1 MVILNAKKIQE
12 LPYEKKSKDESYQ
25 VLGVESSCDDTAASV
40 VKITNCTDNKKIEI
54 LSSIVLNQNS
64 LHSEFKGIVPEIAAR
79 AHSERI
85 DICTKEALKKANIS
99 IKDIDL
105 ICVTSGPGLIGGL
118 LSGVMFAKGLAKG
131 LNKPIVGVNHLAAH
145 CFSVKMLHKLDCP
158 YLTLLVS
165 GGHCQFLIVKGVD
178 NFYRLGGTIDDAPG
192 ECFDKIASFLGI
204 GYPGGPIIET
214 RSKKG
219 NEERFDFPKPMYDST
234 FNMSFSGL
242 KTAVK
247 RETEN
252 LIKKQGGLYQKDIN
266 DICASFQ
273 KTATEIFKLKT
284 KNAIK
289 FFYEKYQNHKSLAVV
304 GGVAA
309 NEKIRTELEQI
320 AIENSFNFFTVPA
333 KYCTDNAAMIAFLGF
348 EKYVSSNFN
357 STDLT
362 VKPRWPLDK
371 ISKPILGFGKRGAK
385 A

>member
-1 MVILNAKKIQE
+1 MQKRYKNSLMK
-12 LPYEKKSKDESYQ
+12 KKSKDESYQ

-40 VKITNCTDNKKIEI
+40 VKITNCIDNKKIEI

-64 LHSEFKGIVPEIAAR
+64 LHSEYKGIVPEIAAR

-85 DICTKEALKKANIS
+85 DICTKEALKNANIS

-145 CFSVKMLHKLDCP
+145 CFSVKMIHKLDCP

-165 GGHCQFLIVKGVD
+165 GGHCQFLIVEGVD
-178 NFYRLGGTIDDAPG
+178 SFYRLGSTIDDAPG

-289 FFYEKYQNHKSLAVV
+289 FFNEKYQNHKSLAVV

-309 NEKIRTELEQI
+309 NEKIKTELNQI
-320 AIENSFNFFTVPA
+320 AIENRFNFFTVPA

-357 STDLT
+357 NTDLT
-362 VKPRWPLDK
+362 IKPRWPLDQ

>member
-1 MVILNAKKIQE
+1 MK
-12 LPYEKKSKDESYQ
+12 KKSKDESYQ

-40 VKITNCTDNKKIEI
+40 VKITNCTDNKKIEV

-85 DICTKEALKKANIS
+85 DICTKEALRKANIS
-99 IKDIDL
+99 VKDIDL

-273 KTATEIFKLKT
+273 KTAIEIFKLKT

-289 FFYEKYQNHKSLAVV
+289 FFHEKYQNHKSLAVV

>member
-1 MVILNAKKIQE
+1 MQKRYKNSLMK
-12 LPYEKKSKDESYQ
+12 KKSKDESYQ

-40 VKITNCTDNKKIEI
+40 VKITNCTDNKKIEV

-178 NFYRLGGTIDDAPG
+178 SFYRLGGTIDDAPG

>member
-1 MVILNAKKIQE
+1 MQKRYKNSLMK
-12 LPYEKKSKDESYQ
+12 KKSKDESYQ
-25 VLGVESSCDDTAASV
+25 ILGVESSCDDTAASV
-40 VKITNCTDNKKIEI
+40 VKITNNIDNKKIEI

-99 IKDIDL
+99 VKDIDL

-289 FFYEKYQNHKSLAVV
+289 FFNEKYQNHKSIAVV

-309 NEKIRTELEQI
+309 NEKIRKELEQV

-362 VKPRWPLDK
+362 IKPRWPLDK

>member
-1 MVILNAKKIQE
+1 MQKRYKNSLMK
-12 LPYEKKSKDESYQ
+12 KKSKDESYQ

-99 IKDIDL
+99 VKDIDL

-145 CFSVKMLHKLDCP
+145 CFSVKMLHKLECP

-165 GGHCQFLIVKGVD
+165 GGHCQFLIVNGVD

>member
-1 MVILNAKKIQE
+1 MQKRYKNSLMK
-12 LPYEKKSKDESYQ
+12 KKSKNESYQ

-40 VKITNCTDNKKIEI
+40 VKITNCTDNKKIEV

-85 DICTKEALKKANIS
+85 DISTKEALKNANIS
-99 IKDIDL
+99 IEDIDL

-145 CFSVKMLHKLDCP
+145 CFSVKMLHELDCP

-289 FFYEKYQNHKSLAVV
+289 FFTEKYQNHKSLAVV

-309 NEKIRTELEQI
+309 NEKIRTELEQV

-357 STDLT
+357 NTDLT
-362 VKPRWPLDK
+362 IKPRWPLDK

>member
-1 MVILNAKKIQE
+1 MQKRYKNSLMK
-12 LPYEKKSKDESYQ
+12 KKSKDESYQ
-25 VLGVESSCDDTAASV
+25 VLGLESSCDDTAASV

-85 DICTKEALKKANIS
+85 DICTKEALKNANIS
-99 IKDIDL
+99 VKDIDL

-178 NFYRLGGTIDDAPG
+178 SFYRLGGTIDDAPG

-357 STDLT
+357 ITDLT

>member
-1 MVILNAKKIQE
+1 MQKRYKNSLMK
-12 LPYEKKSKDESYQ
+12 KKSKDESYQ

-40 VKITNCTDNKKIEI
+40 VKITNCTDNKKIEV

-99 IKDIDL
+99 VKDIDL

-165 GGHCQFLIVKGVD
+165 GGHCQFLIVNGVD

-309 NEKIRTELEQI
+309 NEKIRTELEQV

>member
-1 MVILNAKKIQE
+1 MQIRYKNSLMK
-12 LPYEKKSKDESYQ
+12 KKSKDESYQ

-40 VKITNCTDNKKIEI
+40 VKITNCTDNKKIEV

-85 DICTKEALKKANIS
+85 DICTKEALKNANIS
-99 IKDIDL
+99 VKDIDL

-357 STDLT
+357 ITDLT

>member
-1 MVILNAKKIQE
+1 MRKRYKNSLMK
-12 LPYEKKSKDESYQ
+12 KKSKDESYQ

-40 VKITNCTDNKKIEI
+40 VKITNCTDNKKIEV

-99 IKDIDL
+99 VKDIDL

-178 NFYRLGGTIDDAPG
+178 SFYRLGGTIDDAPG

-219 NEERFDFPKPMYDST
+219 NEERFDFPKPIYDST

-309 NEKIRTELEQI
+309 NEKIKTEIEQI
-320 AIENSFNFFTVPA
+320 AIENRFNFFTVPA

>member
-1 MVILNAKKIQE
+1 MK
-12 LPYEKKSKDESYQ
+12 KKSKDESYQ

-105 ICVTSGPGLIGGL
+105 ICVTTGPGLIGGL

-145 CFSVKMLHKLDCP
+145 CFSVKMIHKLDCP

-178 NFYRLGGTIDDAPG
+178 HFYRLGGTIDDAPG

-252 LIKKQGGLYQKDIN
+252 LIKKQGGLYQKDID

>member
-1 MVILNAKKIQE
+1 MQKRYKNSLMK
-12 LPYEKKSKDESYQ
+12 KKSKDESYQ

-40 VKITNCTDNKKIEI
+40 VKITNCTDNKKIEV

-99 IKDIDL
+99 VKDIDL

-145 CFSVKMLHKLDCP
+145 CFSVKMLHKLECP

-219 NEERFDFPKPMYDST
+219 NEERFDFPKPIYDST

-284 KNAIK
+284 TNAIK

-320 AIENSFNFFTVPA
+320 ANENNFNFFTVPA

-357 STDLT
+357 ITDLT

>member
-1 MVILNAKKIQE
+1 MK
-12 LPYEKKSKDESYQ
+12 KKSKDISYQ
-25 VLGVESSCDDTAASV
+25 VLGLESSCDDTAASV

-64 LHSEFKGIVPEIAAR
+64 LHEGFKGVVPEIAAR

-85 DICTKEALKKANIS
+85 DICTKEALKNADIS

-131 LNKPIVGVNHLAAH
+131 LSIPLVGVNHLAAH
-145 CFSVKMLHKLDCP
+145 CFSVKMIHELDFP
-158 YLTLLVS
+158 YLTFLVS

-178 NFYRLGGTIDDAPG
+178 SFYRLGGTIDDAPG

-204 GYPGGPIIET
+204 GYPGGPIIER
-214 RSKKG
+214 RSKTG
-219 NEERFDFPKPMYDST
+219 NSERFNFPKPMYDNT

-247 RETEN
+247 RETEK
-252 LIKKQGGLYQKDIN
+252 LIKKQGGLYRRDID

-273 KTATEIFKLKT
+273 KTVTEIFKLKT
-284 KNAIK
+284 TNAIK
-289 FFYEKYQNHKSLAVV
+289 FFNKKYQYPKSLSVV

-309 NEKIRTELEQI
+309 NKKIKSELKNV
-320 AIENSFNFFTVPA
+320 AFENNFNFFTVPA
-333 KYCTDNAAMIAFLGF
+333 EYCTDNAAMIAFMGF
-348 EKYVSSNFN
+348 EKYISSNFN
-357 STDLT
+357 SIDLT

>member
-1 MVILNAKKIQE
+1 MQKRYKNSLMK
-12 LPYEKKSKDESYQ
+12 KKSKDESYQ

-40 VKITNCTDNKKIEI
+40 VKITNCTDNKKIEV

-165 GGHCQFLIVKGVD
+165 GGHCQFLIVNGVD

-284 KNAIK
+284 RNAIK

-320 AIENSFNFFTVPA
+320 AIKNSFNFLTVPA

-357 STDLT
+357 ITDLT

>member
-1 MVILNAKKIQE
+1 MQKRYKNSLMK
-12 LPYEKKSKDESYQ
+12 KKSKDESYQ

-40 VKITNCTDNKKIEI
+40 VKITNCTDNKKIEV

-85 DICTKEALKKANIS
+85 DICTKEAIKKANIS
-99 IKDIDL
+99 VKDIDL

-219 NEERFDFPKPMYDST
+219 NKERFDFPKPIYDST

-289 FFYEKYQNHKSLAVV
+289 FFYKKYQNHKSLAVV

-348 EKYVSSNFN
+348 EKYVSSNFH
-357 STDLT
+357 SSELT

>member
-1 MVILNAKKIQE
+1 MQKRYKNSLMK
-12 LPYEKKSKDESYQ
+12 KKSKDESYQ

-40 VKITNCTDNKKIEI
+40 VKITNCTDNKKIEV

-99 IKDIDL
+99 VKDIDL

-145 CFSVKMLHKLDCP
+145 CFSVKMLHKLECP

-309 NEKIRTELEQI
+309 NEKIKTELEQI
-320 AIENSFNFFTVPA
+320 AIENHFQFFTVPTE
-333 KYCTDNAAMIAFLGF
+333 YCTDNAAMIAFLGF

-357 STDLT
+357 ITDLT

>member
-1 MVILNAKKIQE
+1 MQKRYKNSLMK
-12 LPYEKKSKDESYQ
+12 KKSKDESYQ

-64 LHSEFKGIVPEIAAR
+64 LHKEFKGIVPEIAAR

-252 LIKKQGGLYQKDIN
+252 LIKKQGGLYQKDID

-273 KTATEIFKLKT
+273 KTTTEIFKLKT

>member
-1 MVILNAKKIQE
+1 MQKRYKNSLMK
-12 LPYEKKSKDESYQ
+12 KKSKDESYQ

-64 LHSEFKGIVPEIAAR
+64 LHKEFKGIVPEIAAR

-99 IKDIDL
+99 VKDIDL

-273 KTATEIFKLKT
+273 KTTTEIFKLKT

>member
-1 MVILNAKKIQE
+1 MQKRYKNSLMK
-12 LPYEKKSKDESYQ
+12 KKSKDGSYQ
-25 VLGVESSCDDTAASV
+25 VLGLESSCDDTAASV

-64 LHSEFKGIVPEIAAR
+64 LHSEFKGVVPEIAAR
-79 AHSERI
+79 AHSQRI
-85 DICTKEALKKANIS
+85 DICTKEALKNANIS

-105 ICVTSGPGLIGGL
+105 ICVTCGPGLIGGL

-289 FFYEKYQNHKSLAVV
+289 FFNKKYQNHKSIAVV

-309 NEKIRTELEQI
+309 NEKIRTELEQV

-362 VKPRWPLDK
+362 IKPRWPLDK

>member
-1 MVILNAKKIQE
+1 MK
-12 LPYEKKSKDESYQ
+12 KKSKDESYQ
-25 VLGVESSCDDTAASV
+25 VLGIESSCDDTAASV

-64 LHSEFKGIVPEIAAR
+64 LHSEFKGVVPEIAAR

-85 DICTKEALKKANIS
+85 DICTKEALKKADIS

-145 CFSVKMLHKLDCP
+145 CFSVKMIHKLDCP

-178 NFYRLGGTIDDAPG
+178 SFYRLGGTIDDAPG

-289 FFYEKYQNHKSLAVV
+289 FFYEKYKNHKSLAVV

-309 NEKIRTELEQI
+309 NEKIKTELEQI
-320 AIENSFNFFTVPA
+320 AIENRFNFFTVPA

>member
-1 MVILNAKKIQE
+1 MQKRYKNSLMK
-12 LPYEKKSKDESYQ
+12 KKSKDESYQ
-25 VLGVESSCDDTAASV
+25 VLGVESSCDDTTASV

-85 DICTKEALKKANIS
+85 DICTKEALKNAKIS

-158 YLTLLVS
+158 YLTLLLS

-178 NFYRLGGTIDDAPG
+178 SFYRLGGTIDDAPG

-309 NEKIRTELEQI
+309 NKTIKTELEQI
-320 AIENSFNFFTVPA
+320 AIENRFNFFTVPA

>member
-1 MVILNAKKIQE
+1 MQKRYKNSLMK
-12 LPYEKKSKDESYQ
+12 KKSKDESYQ

-178 NFYRLGGTIDDAPG
+178 SFYRLGGTIDDAPG

>member
-1 MVILNAKKIQE
+1 MK
-12 LPYEKKSKDESYQ
+12 KKSKDETYQ

-40 VKITNCTDNKKIEI
+40 VKITNCTDNKKIEV

-99 IKDIDL
+99 VKDIDL

-289 FFYEKYQNHKSLAVV
+289 FFYEKYQNHKNHKSLAVV

-309 NEKIRTELEQI
+309 NKKIRTELEQI

-348 EKYVSSNFN
+348 EKYVSSNFH
-357 STDLT
+357 SSELT

-371 ISKPILGFGKRGAK
+371 ISKPFIGFGKRGAK

>member
-1 MVILNAKKIQE
+1 MKKH
-12 LPYEKKSKDESYQ
+12 SKDKSYR
-25 VLGVESSCDDTAASV
+25 VLGLESSCDDTAASV
-40 VKITNCTDNKKIEI
+40 VQITNFSDNEKIEI

-64 LHSEFKGIVPEIAAR
+64 LHEEFKGVVPEIAAR
-79 AHSERI
+79 AHSERV
-85 DICTKEALKKANIS
+85 DICTKEALKNAATPLK
-99 IKDIDL
+99 KIDL

-131 LNKPIVGVNHLAAH
+131 LNIPIVGVNHLAAH
-145 CFSVKMLHKLDCP
+145 CFSVKMIHKLDCP
-158 YLTLLVS
+158 YLTLLAS

-178 NFYRLGGTIDDAPG
+178 KFYRLGGTIDDAPG

-204 GYPGGPIIET
+204 GYPGGPIIEK
-214 RSKKG
+214 RSKIG
-219 NEERFDFPKPMYDST
+219 NKERFNFPKPMYDNT

-247 RETEN
+247 RETEK
-252 LIKKQGGLYQKDIN
+252 LINKQGGLYQKDID

-273 KTATEIFKLKT
+273 KTVIEIFKLKT

-289 FFYEKYQNHKSLAVV
+289 FFNEKCQAPKNLAVV

-309 NEKIRTELEQI
+309 NKKIKAELEHI
-320 AIENSFNFFTVPA
+320 AIENSFNFLTVPA
-333 KYCTDNAAMIAFLGF
+333 KYCTDNAAMIAFLGY
-348 EKYVSSNFN
+348 EKYISSNFN
-357 STDLT
+357 SIDLT

-371 ISKPILGFGKRGAK
+371 VSKPIIGFGKRGAK

>member
-1 MVILNAKKIQE
+1 MQKRYKNSLMKK
-12 LPYEKKSKDESYQ
+12 KAKDESYQ

-99 IKDIDL
+99 VKDIDL

-219 NEERFDFPKPMYDST
+219 NKERFDFPKPIYDST

-309 NEKIRTELEQI
+309 NEKIRTELEQV

-357 STDLT
+357 ITDLT

>member
-1 MVILNAKKIQE
+1 MVILIVEKIQE
-12 LPYEKKSKDESYQ
+12 LPMKKKSKYKPFL
-25 VLGVESSCDDTAASV
+25 VLGLESSCDDTAASV
-40 VKITNCTDNKKIEI
+40 LKITNLTENKKIEI
-54 LSSIVLNQNS
+54 LSSIVFNQNN
-64 LHSEFKGIVPEIAAR
+64 LHSEFKGVVPEIAAR

-85 DICTKEALKKANIS
+85 DICTKEALRKADLS

-131 LNKPIVGVNHLAAH
+131 LNIPIIGVNHLAAH
-145 CFSVKMLHKLDCP
+145 CFSVKMFHELNFP

-178 NFYRLGGTIDDAPG
+178 SFSRLGGTIDDAPG
-192 ECFDKIASFLGI
+192 ECFDKVASFLGI
-204 GYPGGPIIET
+204 GYPGGPIIEIK
-214 RSKKG
+214 SKKG
-219 NEERFDFPKPMYDST
+219 NKERFTFPKPMTDNT

-247 RETEN
+247 RKTEK
-252 LIKKQGGLYQKDIN
+252 LIEKQGGLFEKDIF

-273 KTATEIFKLKT
+273 KTTAEIFKFKT
-284 KNAIK
+284 KKAIK
-289 FFYEKYQNHKSLAVV
+289 FFNETYEGHKNLIVV

-309 NEKIRTELEQI
+309 NKEIRYELEQV
-320 AIENSFNFFTVPA
+320 AIEKGFKFLSVPT
-333 KYCTDNAAMIAFLGF
+333 KYCTDNAAMIAYLGF
-348 EKYVSSNFN
+348 EKYISSNYN
-357 STDLT
+357 NTDLT

-371 ISKPILGFGKRGAK
+371 TSKPILGFGKRGAK

>member
-1 MVILNAKKIQE
+1 MQKRYKNSLMK
-12 LPYEKKSKDESYQ
+12 KKSKIESYL

-40 VKITNCTDNKKIEI
+40 VKITNCTDNKKIEV

-99 IKDIDL
+99 VKDIDL

-145 CFSVKMLHKLDCP
+145 CFSVKMIHNLDCP

-178 NFYRLGGTIDDAPG
+178 SFYRLGGTIDDAPG

-273 KTATEIFKLKT
+273 KTAIEIFKLKT

-320 AIENSFNFFTVPA
+320 ANENSFNFFTVPA

-357 STDLT
+357 ITDLT

>member
-1 MVILNAKKIQE
+1 MQKRYKNSLMK
-12 LPYEKKSKDESYQ
+12 KKSKDEAYQ

-99 IKDIDL
+99 VKDIDL

-284 KNAIK
+284 NNAIK

-320 AIENSFNFFTVPA
+320 AIQNSFNFFTVPA

>member
-1 MVILNAKKIQE
+1 MQKRYKNSLMK
-12 LPYEKKSKDESYQ
+12 KKSKDESYQ

-234 FNMSFSGL
+234 YNMSFSGL

-273 KTATEIFKLKT
+273 KTAIEIFKLKT

-289 FFYEKYQNHKSLAVV
+289 FFYEKYQNHKNHKSLAVV

-309 NEKIRTELEQI
+309 NKKIRTELEQI
-320 AIENSFNFFTVPA
+320 AIDNSFNFFTVPA

-348 EKYVSSNFN
+348 EKYVSSNFH
-357 STDLT
+357 SSELT

>member
-1 MVILNAKKIQE
+1 MQKRYKNSLMK
-12 LPYEKKSKDESYQ
+12 KKSKDESYQ

-178 NFYRLGGTIDDAPG
+178 SFYRLGGTIDDAPG

-289 FFYEKYQNHKSLAVV
+289 FFNEKYQNHKSIAVV

-309 NEKIRTELEQI
+309 NEKIRKELEQV

>member
-1 MVILNAKKIQE
+1 MQKRYKNSLMK
-12 LPYEKKSKDESYQ
+12 KKSKDESYQ

-145 CFSVKMLHKLDCP
+145 CFSVKMIHKLDCP

-178 NFYRLGGTIDDAPG
+178 HFYRLGGTIDDAPG

-252 LIKKQGGLYQKDIN
+252 LIKKQGGLYQKDID

>member
-1 MVILNAKKIQE
+1 MK
-12 LPYEKKSKDESYQ
+12 KKSKDESYQ
-25 VLGVESSCDDTAASV
+25 VLGLESSCDDTAASV
-40 VKITNCTDNKKIEI
+40 VKITNCTDNKKIEV

-99 IKDIDL
+99 VKDIDL

-178 NFYRLGGTIDDAPG
+178 SFYRLGGTIDDAPG

-309 NEKIRTELEQI
+309 NEKIRTELEQV
-320 AIENSFNFFTVPA
+320 AIENRFNFFTVPA

-357 STDLT
+357 ITDLT

>member
-1 MVILNAKKIQE
+1 MQKRYKNSLMK
-12 LPYEKKSKDESYQ
+12 KKSKDESYQ

-40 VKITNCTDNKKIEI
+40 VKITNCTDNKKIEV

-64 LHSEFKGIVPEIAAR
+64 LHSEFKGVVPEIAAR

-99 IKDIDL
+99 VKDIDL

-145 CFSVKMLHKLDCP
+145 CFSVKMLHKLECP

-219 NEERFDFPKPMYDST
+219 NEERFDFPKPIYDST

-284 KNAIK
+284 TNAIK
-289 FFYEKYQNHKSLAVV
+289 FFYEKYQNHKSFAVV

-320 AIENSFNFFTVPA
+320 ANENSFNFFTVPA

-357 STDLT
+357 ITDLT